1 MIRLPDPLAAAALT
15 YLAAPSL
22 VFLLGWLRLPSGLAA
37 VSLLSIALYQLA
49 RLLPSRPLAHS
60 RLAFL
65 FLLTAALTW
74 TAFSGAG
81 HFFYA
86 NTDWRTRDTVYADLV
101 LSTWPPGYG
110 LHDGAPL
117 VLRTAM
123 GYFLP
128 PALLATLAGIEF
140 ASAILFGWTALGVA
154 LFLLLL
160 PMPQKF
166 GWRLVL
172 LSLLVV
178 LFSGMDYPAIVLI
191 HGHLPM
197 FPLPLEWWR
206 QWTYTSLTGQLFW
219 APNHALALW
228 LGTALF
234 FRYRNDQALP
244 ALALVLLP
252 LLVLWT
258 PFAVIGLLPWFL
270 WGMMRNCPSAR
281 SALRSTTPAQWLA
294 AVVLTTTVVG
304 LLSRPGMSVE
314 LFGLPDP
321 MGKAAA
327 AKSAGIELGLI
338 ASYVQFVAFEFGV
351 LVLLLQPRHAEA
363 KQALAIAAGTLLLL
377 PLIRFGPSNDW
388 LLRVS
393 TPSLLVLLL
402 LTLAEFDA
410 PLQEVR
416 RSLRLLALIG
426 ILTLGA
432 MTPFFEFA
440 RVVLWPR
447 TPPNYSQSLIEQQE
461 GFFAPHYFGG
471 LDLPVLQALFRSPS
485 PVPGA
490 AARQI
495 LLPPAM
501 RRPPS

>member
-1 MIRLPDPLAAAALT
+1 MIRLPDPLAAAALA

-22 VFLLGWLRLPSGLAA
+22 VFLLGWLRLPYGLPVAI
-37 VSLLSIALYQLA
+37 LLLIALYQSA
-49 RLLPSRPLAHS
+49 RQLPSRSLPHS
-60 RLAFL
+60 RLALF
-65 FLLTAALTW
+65 FLLALALTW
-74 TAFSGAG
+74 AAFSGAG

-86 NTDWRTRDTVYADLV
+86 NTDWRTRDTVYADLI
-101 LSTWPPGYG
+101 LSAWPPGYG

-128 PALLATLAGIEF
+128 PALLAALTGIEF
-140 ASAILFGWTALGVA
+140 ASTILFGWTALGVA

-160 PMPQKF
+160 PLPQKP

-172 LSLLVV
+172 LGLLVV
-178 LFSGMDYPAIVLI
+178 FFSGMDYPAIVLI

-234 FRYRNDQALP
+234 FRHRTDP
-244 ALALVLLP
+244 ALATLGLVLLP
-252 LLVLWT
+252 LLLPWT
-258 PFAVIGLLPWFL
+258 PFAVVGLLPWFL
-270 WGMMRNCPSAR
+270 WGIVRVCPSAR
-281 SALRSTTPAQWLA
+281 SALQGTTPAQWLFA
-294 AVVLTTTVVG
+294 ATLTVITAG
-304 LLSRPGMSVE
+304 LFSRPGVSAA
-314 LFGLPDP
+314 LALPDSA
-321 MGKAAA
+321 GSAAA
-327 AKSAGIELGLI
+327 TRNAGMDMALI
-338 ASYVQFVAFEFGV
+338 TSYVQFVAFEFGL
-351 LVLLLQPRHAEA
+351 LVLLLRPRHAEA
-363 KQALAIAAGTLLLL
+363 KQMLAIAAGMLLLL

-393 TPSLLVLLL
+393 TPSLLILML
-402 LTLAEFDA
+402 LTLAEFDV
-410 PLQEVR
+410 PQQEVR
-416 RSLRLLALIG
+416 RSLRLIALIG
-426 ILTLGA
+426 VLTLGA
-432 MTPFFEFA
+432 ITPFFEFSRA
-440 RVVLWPR
+440 VLWPR
-447 TPPNYSQSLIEQQE
+447 TPPNYNQSLIEQQE

-471 LDLPVLQALFRSPS
+471 MDLALLQALFRPPS

-490 AARQI
+490 AERQI
-495 LLPPAM
+495 LPPPSM